1 MTIRTIL
8 GLAALMLAIIAV
20 TAVPALA
27 GLDAD
32 GSTTTPEP
40 TVLIDTGVSVGDGVG
55 ISAYSVTLGD

>member
-32 GSTTTPEP
+32 GSATPEP

>member
-8 GLAALMLAIIAV
+8 SLAALMLTLIAV

-32 GSTTTPEP
+32 ESSAPQP

-55 ISAYSVTLGD
+55 ISAYSVTLSD